1 MTHNVHDLR
10 ILLGADGIFRTKISI
25 HTQNNQIVISYHIP
39 KTDTYISEVID
50 THQLQQVLERM
61 NIRRCIFNKAYE
73 KSISTQQS
81 IWLYS
86 TNPKPT
92 Q

>member
-10 ILLGADGIFRTKISI
+10 VLLGADGIFRTKISI
-25 HTQNNQIVISYHIP
+25 HTQDNQIVISYHIP
-39 KTDTYISEVID
+39 KTDKHISEIID
-50 THQLQQVLERM
+50 KQQLQQVLERM
-61 NIRRCIFNKAYE
+61 NIRMCIFNKAYE
-73 KSISTQQS
+73 KSISSQHS

-86 TNPKPT
+86 TNIKPS